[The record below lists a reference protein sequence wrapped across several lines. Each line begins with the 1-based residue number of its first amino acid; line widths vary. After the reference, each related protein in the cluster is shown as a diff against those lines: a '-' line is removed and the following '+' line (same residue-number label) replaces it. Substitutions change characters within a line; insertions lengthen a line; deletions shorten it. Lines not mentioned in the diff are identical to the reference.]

1 MALQPA
7 QPQRWDPIE
16 GFRAPLS
23 GDAAS
28 KELRWWSVIAIGALA
43 LAGIFALLLAISRI
57 PGADTLFPWPVA
69 FYEKSLIIHVVFSFV
84 VWFMAC
90 GIIFMLVAAYR
101 LSDGA
106 PRLPN
111 MGRAALAAMVVAF
124 AMLAI
129 PALMDRGEPSLNN
142 YIPAILNPI
151 YYVGLLGVVLASAL
165 AAARCCANGMARGG
179 ALEPLGA
186 TGLATAAI
194 SVIAIVAFA
203 VSWNRLGG
211 MPTTPADNEDLF
223 WAGGHI
229 LQFLNTAIMIGAWV
243 FLGGRALG
251 APAIPPRTAIAAVT
265 LTAVLALGGFG
276 LLFVAEPFSVEE
288 RELYSAYQFALA
300 PAPTLV
306 GLWIAARLWTHP
318 TIDSEAAR
326 TARVTLIVSFVV
338 FFTGGFLGLFV
349 DGADTRTPAH
359 YHGVIGGVNVALM
372 GFLYLFVLPLLNRGL
387 TRWRAARASL
397 WLYGIGQLLH
407 SVGLF
412 VAGGY
417 GAPRK
422 VADTAPGFDD
432 ILNWAGHVGIGIGGV
447 IAVVGGV
454 MFIWMTGRRLLQR
467 MP

>member
-1 MALQPA
+1 MAFQPA
-7 QPQRWDPIE
+7 QPQRWDPIA

-23 GDAAS
+23 AEPAMR
-28 KELRWWSVIAIGALA
+28 ELRWWSLIAVGALA
-43 LAGIFALLLAISRI
+43 LAGVFALLLAISRI

-101 LSDGA
+101 LSDGT
-106 PRLPN
+106 PQLPN

-142 YIPAILNPI
+142 YIPAIIDPV
-151 YYVGLLGVVLASAL
+151 YYVGLLGVAVASAF
-165 AAARCCANGMARGG
+165 AAARCFANGVQRSG
-179 ALEPLGA
+179 AMEPMGA
-186 TGLATAAI
+186 TGLAVSAI
-194 SVIAIVAFA
+194 TVISIAAFA

-211 MPTTPADNEDLF
+211 MPSTPADNEDLF

-251 APAIPPRTAIAAVT
+251 APPVPPKVAMAAIALTAI
-265 LTAVLALGGFG
+265 LAMGGFG
-276 LLFVAEPFSVEE
+276 LQFVAEPFSTEE
-288 RELYSAYQFALA
+288 RELFSAYQFALA

-306 GLWIAARLWTHP
+306 GLWIAIRLLRQP
-318 TIDSEAAR
+318 IVDGDAAR
-326 TARVTLIVSFVV
+326 AARVTLIVSFVV

-387 TRWRAARASL
+387 TQWRAVRASL
-397 WLYGIGQLLH
+397 WLYGVGQLLH

-412 VAGGY
+412 IAGGY

-422 VADTAPGFDD
+422 VPDTAPAFED
-432 ILNWAGHVGIGIGGV
+432 IVNWTGHVGIGIGGV
-447 IAVVGGV
+447 IAVIGGI
-454 MFIWMTGRRLLQR
+454 MFIWITGRRLLHSG
-467 MP
+467 P